1 VAIDLLTV
9 AAELGGL
16 LAGHLQ
22 QLEGRLPPI
31 LKREWRLVAAQLPP
45 NKGSSAG

>member
-9 AAELGGL
+9 AAELSSL

-22 QLEGRLPPI
+22 QLEGRLPGI
-31 LKREWRLVAAQLPP
+31 IMRDWRVVAAQRAA